1 MPTAAQP
8 PYELLVANFSRP
20 TQSLITGSDTS
31 HMAPTKTRTGF
42 VFQHVQNLGFSNDLT
57 NDTRSP
63 ARSVVTNTINVGYDP
78 FKTDPPLRPSATVTV
93 SSDVFAATSASL
105 FVGPHELVSNRDF
118 VTGGGAAVTAA
129 NIATAIDALPGYEGT
144 AVGADVTVEGPF
156 GQGPVA
162 LRFEATYRGGDLNFT
177 FTYPGADSYLGYDVS
192 ATIPEEVNELPAG
205 TPNGVAP

>member
-42 VFQHVQNLGFSNDLT
+42 IFQHIQCLGFSGDLT
-57 NDTRSP
+57 NDTATP
-63 ARSVVTNTINVGYDP
+63 ARSVITKTVNATLDP
-78 FKTDPPLRPSATVTV
+78 FGGTPPPQGSLTVD
-93 SSDVFAATSASL
+93 SDVFAGTSASI
-105 FVGPHELVSNRDF
+105 FVGQFELVSNRDF

-129 NIATAIDALPGYEGT
+129 NIATAIDALPGYS
-144 AVGADVTVEGPF
+144 AGAAGPVVTVNGPQGQEG
-156 GQGPVA
+156 
-162 LRFEATYRGGDLNFT
+162 LRFEATYRGGALNFS
-177 FTYPGADSYLGYDVS
+177 FTYLADDGVLSQGIGQGPIEPP
-192 ATIPEEVNELPAG
+192 TILPAG